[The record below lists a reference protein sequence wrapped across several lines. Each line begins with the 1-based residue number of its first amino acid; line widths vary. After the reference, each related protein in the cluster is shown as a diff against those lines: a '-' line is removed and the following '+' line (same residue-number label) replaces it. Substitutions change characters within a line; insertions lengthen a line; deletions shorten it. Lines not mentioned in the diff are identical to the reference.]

1 MVKKERMRY
10 THTVR
15 FVQFASI
22 SAALV
27 AGLTLSSSAAA
38 DVQHVVARGHTLSA
52 IAARYH
58 VTVKAIVDAN
68 HLHDPGHLRAG
79 QTLTIPGVSAN
90 PTATPHVDAH
100 GHPVTTPTHP
110 VTYAMRPRTPG
121 IIHIHRIATNEDAVI
136 RVGDRRGRLPP
147 VALKTA
153 EHIWRY
159 PNGQTHDIDA
169 RLLALLGVVS
179 NHFGSRRID
188 IISGFRP
195 YSPTQYTPHSNHNIG
210 HAVDFRVEGVPNE
223 VVRDFCRTLRNV
235 GCGYYPNSVF
245 VHLDS
250 RLSSAYWIDYS
261 KPGEPPKYDAPNPA
275 ADEGTNDVADEMHTA
290 TPSEQNAK
298 PVSNSGETQT
308 NPPPAS
314 SGSASGSETT
324 PVNPVNPQ
332 TQGQ

>member
-15 FVQFASI
+15 FVQFATI
-22 SAALV
+22 FAAL
-27 AGLTLSSSAAA
+27 AISSSAAA

-58 VTVKAIVDAN
+58 VTVKAIIDAN
-68 HLHDPGHLRAG
+68 HLRDPGHLRAG

-90 PTATPHVDAH
+90 PTPHVDQHGHPALDAH
-100 GHPVTTPTHP
+100 GHPVTTPTRP

-210 HAVDFRVEGVPNE
+210 HAVDFRVEGVPND
-223 VVRDFCRTLRNV
+223 VVRDFCKTLRNV

-245 VHLDS
+245 VHMDS
-250 RLSSAYWIDYS
+250 RASSAYWIDYS

-298 PVSNSGETQT
+298 PAENQA

-314 SGSASGSETT
+314 SGSETT
-324 PVNPVNPQ
+324 PVNPPNTQP
-332 TQGQ
+332 QGQ

>member
-1 MVKKERMRY
+1 MVKKERMSY

-15 FVQFASI
+15 FLQFATI
-22 SAALV
+22 SLFAAAALAV
-27 AGLTLSSSAAA
+27 SSSASA
-38 DVQHVVARGHTLSA
+38 DIQHVVARGHTLSA

-58 VTVKAIVDAN
+58 VTVKAIIDAN

-79 QTLTIPGVSAN
+79 QTLTIPGVS
-90 PTATPHVDAH
+90 PTSTTPHLDAH
-100 GHPVTTPTHP
+100 GHPVATPTHP

-136 RVGDRRGRLPP
+136 RVGDRRGRMPP
-147 VALKTA
+147 IALRTA

-159 PNGQTHDIDA
+159 PTGQTHEIDA
-169 RLLALLGVVS
+169 RLLSLLGIVS
-179 NHFGSRRID
+179 NHFGSRRVD

-223 VVRDFCRTLRNV
+223 AVRDFCRTLRNV

-245 VHLDS
+245 VHMDS
-250 RLSSAYWIDYS
+250 RSSSAYWIDFS
-261 KPGEPPKYDAPNPA
+261 RPGEPPKYDAPNPA

-290 TPSEQNAK
+290 TPTEQNAK
-298 PVSNSGETQT
+298 PTEPQANPQVT
-308 NPPPAS
+308 PPPATT
-314 SGSASGSETT
+314 GSETT
-324 PVNPVNPQ
+324 PVNPVNTQPQ
-332 TQGQ
+332 GH

>member
-15 FVQFASI
+15 FVQFATI
-22 SAALV
+22 SLLGAAAL
-27 AGLTLSSSAAA
+27 ALASTASA

-58 VTVKAIVDAN
+58 VTVKAIIDAN

-79 QTLTIPGVSAN
+79 QTLTIPGVSAT
-90 PTATPHVDAH
+90 PTTPHVDAH
-100 GHPVTTPTHP
+100 GHPVATPTHP
-110 VTYAMRPRTPG
+110 ITYAMRPRTPG

-136 RVGDRRGRLPP
+136 RVGDRRGRMPP
-147 VALKTA
+147 IALHTA

-169 RLLALLGVVS
+169 RLLTLLGIVS
-179 NHFGSRRID
+179 NHFGSRRVD
-188 IISGFRP
+188 IVSGFRP

-210 HAVDFRVEGVPNE
+210 HAVDFRIEGVPNE

-245 VHLDS
+245 VHMDS

-261 KPGEPPKYDAPNPA
+261 RPGEPPKYDAPNPA

-290 TPSEQNAK
+290 TPSEQSAK
-298 PVSNSGETQT
+298 TPSSLGEPQANPQA
-308 NPPPAS
+308 NPPPVTT
-314 SGSASGSETT
+314 GSETT
-324 PVNPVNPQ
+324 PANPVNTQPQ
-332 TQGQ
+332 GH